1 MNIDYSNITEVE
13 SRLKE
18 LRLQKSKLDEE
29 SKLLETVKQDLIN
42 YSTRQQFAH
51 LIDSANSRIRDILES
66 VGFNGLVMPRIE
78 IVEQTYDRNLD
89 DPDLIVNLKTF
100 DDKVLTKFTN
110 RASLLKDWLEFII
123 KHIVTLQNLMIAH
136 GEDLTDLAYSYSF
149 EMRFE
154 IEDIDI
160 TVDLCRDLDGQM
172 LDSFKISANKL
183 MFRDFEK
190 TEQSLISIS
199 DQSSVTAS
207 YDYLD
212 LKFEYFAR
220 PTSLDTIERW
230 IERILNDYAKARESL
245 LV

>member
-1 MNIDYSNITEVE
+1 M
-13 SRLKE
+13 
-18 LRLQKSKLDEE
+18 
-29 SKLLETVKQDLIN
+29 
-42 YSTRQQFAH
+42 
-51 LIDSANSRIRDILES
+51 
-66 VGFNGLVMPRIE
+66 
-78 IVEQTYDRNLD
+78 
-89 DPDLIVNLKTF
+89 
-100 DDKVLTKFTN
+100 
-110 RASLLKDWLEFII
+110 
-123 KHIVTLQNLMIAH
+123 
-136 GEDLTDLAYSYSF
+136 TDLAYSYSF

-199 DQSSVTAS
+199 DQSSVIAS